1 MPADIKSVIADP
13 KFQAL
18 GPNDQLQVLSH
29 VDLNFARLSPSDQ
42 QQVISHISSTVMI
55 GGQAVNL
62 KTGEG
67 ASSAASSQ
75 AQQSANESVQPINRT
90 AGILAQDPQTV
101 PADLDP
107 TGTIA
112 PSAGA
117 STGLGIT
124 GNLLGPVHYQSTAQ
138 QQQNAKNALVAAV

>member
-62 KTGEG
+62 K
-67 ASSAASSQ
+67 
-75 AQQSANESVQPINRT
+75 PINRT
-90 AGILAQDPQTV
+90 AGILVQDPQTV